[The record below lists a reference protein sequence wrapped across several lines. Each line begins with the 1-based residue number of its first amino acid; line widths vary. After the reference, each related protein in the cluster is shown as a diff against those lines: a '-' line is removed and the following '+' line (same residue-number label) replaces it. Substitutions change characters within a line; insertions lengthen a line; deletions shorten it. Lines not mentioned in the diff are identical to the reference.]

1 MWCIINNLIGQ
12 WAYELSMS
20 FWKFYQ
26 ILDFFKKSFERT
38 RYKVYFADSM
48 QHRNN
53 YFKLF
58 TKRGIVKNVI
68 AADINTLFL
77 WKPIE
82 SNVYKRFWVDTYTF
96 YTISDDVLYLPR
108 NKILLIRFGTPSI
121 NKAFTIFFLITNL
134 SKRFFIFNVIR
145 ANLCA
150 TWSLYI
156 ICWKKARTEQSSIK
170 WMICRIFRRR
180 HNSTD
185 TC

>member
-1 MWCIINNLIGQ
+1 
-12 WAYELSMS
+12 
-20 FWKFYQ
+20 
-26 ILDFFKKSFERT
+26 
-38 RYKVYFADSM
+38 M

-82 SNVYKRFWVDTYTF
+82 RNVYKLFWVDTYTF

-121 NKAFTIFFLITNL
+121 NKAFTFFFFITNL
-134 SKRFFIFNVIR
+134 TKRFSIFNVIR

-150 TWSLYI
+150 TWSFTSYLE
-156 ICWKKARTEQSSIK
+156 KRPALNNLQSNEWFVEFSEEGIT
-170 WMICRIFRRR
+170 RPTHEATNNFSHSAFIFV
-180 HNSTD
+180 SFYV
-185 TC
+185 